1 MRHTSSH
8 TGKRR
13 SHHNLKTKS
22 FIDCP
27 KCGKAKLPHSLCL
40 NCGYYKG
47 REVIDVFKNLNKKE
61 KKQKEKELKETEEL
75 SRK

>member
-13 SHHNLKTKS
+13 SHHNLKAKNLAVCS
-22 FIDCP
+22 
-27 KCGKAKLPHSLCL
+27 KCGKTKIPHFLCL

-47 REVIDVFKNLNKKE
+47 REVIDIFKNLNKKE